1 MPSTPLSFILKA
13 AGVLDPIE
21 IKKNRDM
28 YIKESKSLQLASNGA
43 IEWYEDTETSKNFQ
57 IKNLRP
63 GEPLKIGKLY
73 FFEYDP
79 LDNKQI
85 YDTKPLIISL
95 GRTGA
100 RDGSVETGINLNYFP
115 ENIKSAILDF
125 YFRTFSNRIK
135 GEIRGNKAYN
145 VEKQQAINITW
156 DELAAIEKRL
166 FISYGVKN
174 YKIGRIADISEFT
187 YESWYQMSTYQ
198 PNTDF
203 RNATVGEVYRD
214 YFRYIKNKTT
224 K

>member
-1 MPSTPLSFILKA
+1 MPSTPLSFILKT
-13 AGVLDPIE
+13 AGVLDPMQ

-28 YIKESKSLQLASNGA
+28 YIKESKTLQLASDGA
-43 IEWYEDTETSKNFQ
+43 MEWYEDTETFKNFQ
-57 IKNLRP
+57 IKRIRT
-63 GEPLKIGKLY
+63 GEELQVGKLY

-95 GRTGA
+95 GRIGA
-100 RDGSVETGINLNYFP
+100 KDGSVETGINLNYFP
-115 ENIKSAILDF
+115 ENIKSSILDF
-125 YFRTFSNRIK
+125 YFRTFANRIRN
-135 GEIRGNKAYN
+135 EVRGSRSYN
-145 VEKQQAINITW
+145 VLKQQGINITW
-156 DELAAIEKRL
+156 EELSAIEKRL

-174 YKIGRIADISEFT
+174 YKINRMSNISEFT

-198 PNTDF
+198 SHADF
-203 RNATVGEVYRD
+203 RNAPLGEVYRD

>member
-1 MPSTPLSFILKA
+1 MPSTPLSFILKTT
-13 AGVLDPIE
+13 GILNPMQ

-28 YIKESKSLQLASNGA
+28 YINESKSLQRASDGA

-57 IKNLRP
+57 IKGIRT
-63 GEPLKIGKLY
+63 GEELQVGKLY
-73 FFEYDP
+73 FFDYDP
-79 LDNKQI
+79 IDTKQI
-85 YDTKPLIISL
+85 YDIKPLIISL
-95 GRTGA
+95 GRIGA

-125 YFRTFSNRIK
+125 YFRTFANRIK
-135 GEIRGNKAYN
+135 NEIRGNKSYN
-145 VEKQQAINITW
+145 VEKQQGINITW
-156 DELAAIEKRL
+156 EELSSIEKRL

-174 YKIGRIADISEFT
+174 YKIGRMSNMNEFT

-198 PNTDF
+198 PNYDF
-203 RNATVGEVYRD
+203 RNATSGQVYRD